1 MPDRVEQTK
10 GSIIRALDEATVAIA
25 RAQDEL
31 AELGEDALVGQLQA
45 AKGIFRRL
53 NEEVRDP
60 RWRRDA

>member
-45 AKGIFRRL
+45 AKGIVRRL